1 MFNNSRTKNSLS
13 PYAWNSILNTD
24 FQQTIY
30 SVMYIRNHIVCMKG
44 ILIGEYFMEQ
54 SQKLNCA
61 SDLNMNDL
69 ICVLIVVS
77 RKI

>member
-1 MFNNSRTKNSLS
+1 MF
-13 PYAWNSILNTD
+13 
-24 FQQTIY
+24 
-30 SVMYIRNHIVCMKG
+30 IRNHIVCMKG

-54 SQKLNCA
+54 SQQLNCA